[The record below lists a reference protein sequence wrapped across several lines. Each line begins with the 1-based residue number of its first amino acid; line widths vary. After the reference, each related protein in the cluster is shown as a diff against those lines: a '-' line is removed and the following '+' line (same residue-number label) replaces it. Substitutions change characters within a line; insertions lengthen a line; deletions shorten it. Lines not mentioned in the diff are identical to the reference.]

1 MESKHDQRSGPHEAR
16 NDLSNG
22 IACRMPGRGFAEFF
36 SCCEV
41 FFDFFHSPV
50 DSSPLDSKIDTRH
63 PLRVEKFL
71 SAFTENAC
79 DVTTETTREGLF
91 ASTRWTIV
99 LDAGESQTPPD
110 EALSA
115 LSELCRI
122 YWRPIFLFLRRQ
134 GSNPDDAQDLTQGF
148 FAHLIESRAYAR
160 ADPEKGR
167 FRSFLL
173 GALKHFVAHARAHD
187 RRQKRGGGMIL
198 GQLDTAAIAEA
209 DARAASLQTWSAE
222 RVYEREWAETLLRQA
237 LDRLAEE
244 CALAG
249 KDELFKQLNSHLSVS
264 SEAAVPYEEMSLRLG
279 RPITTLRSDVARL
292 RSRYRAILREEV
304 GGTVAKASEVD
315 AELRHLCE
323 VLAAD

>member
-1 MESKHDQRSGPHEAR
+1 
-16 NDLSNG
+16 
-22 IACRMPGRGFAEFF
+22 MPATFA
-36 SCCEV
+36 
-41 FFDFFHSPV
+41 
-50 DSSPLDSKIDTRH
+50 
-63 PLRVEKFL
+63 
-71 SAFTENAC
+71 
-79 DVTTETTREGLF
+79 TETTREGQF
-91 ASTRWTIV
+91 ASTRWTMV

-110 EALSA
+110 QALSA

-134 GSNPDDAQDLTQGF
+134 GSSPHDAQDLTQGF

-187 RRQKRGGGMIL
+187 RTQKRGGRMFL

-209 DARAASLQTWSAE
+209 DARAMASAWSPE
-222 RVYEREWAETLLRQA
+222 RIYEREWAETLLRQA

-249 KDELFKQLNSHLSVS
+249 KDELFKQLNSHLSVA
-264 SEAAVPYEEMSLRLG
+264 SEGAVPYEEMSVRLG
-279 RPITTLRSDVARL
+279 RPVTTLRSDVARM
-292 RSRYRAILREEV
+292 S
-304 GGTVAKASEVD
+304 
-315 AELRHLCE
+315 
-323 VLAAD
+323 